1 MSPQLIL
8 GMVLSLGIGMSL
20 GLIGAGGSIVTVPVL
35 IYVLGVDPHQAVA
48 MSLAVVGVT
57 SLVGAVSHARRGAV
71 RSGAGALF
79 AGSGVLSA
87 YFGSRLTHLVPGDVL
102 LVFFAVL
109 MLVVASRMLL
119 GNHETEAAR
128 TWSSWRIVAA
138 GLAVGLLT
146 GFLGVG
152 GGFLIVPALV
162 LFAGLSMREA
172 VGTSLVVI
180 AINCAAGLAGH
191 WRYGF
196 DLRLTLIVA
205 GLAAAGVLLG
215 SAFSQRV
222 SGRHLQRAFAVFVL
236 AVAVFLLVKN
246 QGAVRRLM
254 TTAVLSAPSLTALVE
269 DQRDHRQGGDRVGP
283 PPAESRVETDAAE
296 GDDR

>member
-1 MSPQLIL
+1 MTPQLLL
-8 GMVLSLGIGMSL
+8 GMVFSLGIGMSL

-57 SLVGAVSHARRGAV
+57 SLVGAVSHAHRGAV
-71 RSGAGALF
+71 RGGAGALF

-87 YFGSRLTHLVPGDVL
+87 YFGSRLTHLVPGDLL
-102 LVFFAVL
+102 LVFFALL

-119 GNHETEAAR
+119 GHHETEAAR

-162 LFAGLSMREA
+162 LFAGLAMREA

-191 WRYGF
+191 WQYGF

-246 QGAVRRLM
+246 QGAVRRLV
-254 TTAVLSAPSLTALVE
+254 TTAFLAAPGLPSLVD
-269 DQRDHRQGGDRVGP
+269 DQGDHRQGGDRVGP
-283 PPAESRVETDAAE
+283 PPAEGRVEADAAQ
-296 GDDR
+296 GDDG